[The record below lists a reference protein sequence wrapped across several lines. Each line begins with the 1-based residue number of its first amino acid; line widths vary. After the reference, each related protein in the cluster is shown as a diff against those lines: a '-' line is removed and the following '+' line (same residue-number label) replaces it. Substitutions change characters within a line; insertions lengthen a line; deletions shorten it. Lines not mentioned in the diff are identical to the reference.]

1 LTKKH
6 DVHPC
11 PAVKKI
17 GIQFNLL
24 PKKKPKIYYLGKRNQ
39 KDNCIIKKKVENNIS
54 ITIKVCE
61 EQFDI
66 AIPPNWTGSYTS
78 FESPYF
84 QLGFGAVR
92 YQKTLILAD
101 LNQLK

>member
-1 LTKKH
+1 
-6 DVHPC
+6 
-11 PAVKKI
+11 
-17 GIQFNLL
+17 L
-24 PKKKPKIYYLGKRNQ
+24 PKKKPKIYYLGKEI
-39 KDNCIIKKKVENNIS
+39 KKIIVLLKKKVENNIS

-92 YQKTLILAD
+92 Y
-101 LNQLK
+101 